1 VQPKKN
7 EKHKMTTEQKTNAGT
22 RIGSMLL
29 DHFAMTF
36 IAMFFFVP
44 GMISGFSTAFEVNHE
59 QTSPDIFGGLSYV
72 GLIGFALYF
81 CKDCINGRSI
91 AKRALKLQ
99 VVDNKSGNVASPIK
113 CFVRNIF
120 CILWPI
126 EVIVTLASP
135 SRRIGDMIAG
145 TRVIP
150 FNPELEQPKVN
161 FAQVG
166 LSIVLAYGLMV
177 LVMLPF
183 EGLKS
188 KMESNRVSYIE
199 SSLNEK
205 SANETEQLFA
215 DSLGTYLT
223 ADVRVYD
230 KIEKNEGLKY
240 VSVILRLN
248 ENYLDSDNDYE
259 QIKSATVP
267 LLLTKFPEKTFVGQI
282 KYVYQQP
289 GSMQTRTLPLD
300 WREKE

>member
-1 VQPKKN
+1 
-7 EKHKMTTEQKTNAGT
+7 MTTEQKTNVGT

-29 DHFAMTF
+29 DHIAMTF
-36 IAMFFFVP
+36 IAMIFFVP

-81 CKDCINGRSI
+81 CKDCINGRSV
-91 AKRALKLQ
+91 AKRVLKLQ

-126 EVIVTLASP
+126 EVIVTLLSP
-135 SRRIGDMIAG
+135 SRRIGDMVAG
-145 TRVIP
+145 TKVIP
-150 FNPELEQPKVN
+150 FNPELEQPKLN
-161 FAQVG
+161 YPQVG
-166 LSIVLAYGLMV
+166 LSILLAYGLMV

-188 KMESNRVSYIE
+188 KMTSNRVTYIE
-199 SSLNEK
+199 SSINENA
-205 SANETEQLFA
+205 ANETEQLFA
-215 DSLGTYLT
+215 DSLGAYMT

-230 KIEKNEGLKY
+230 KIETNEDLKY

-248 ENYLDSDNDYE
+248 KNYLESDDDFE
-259 QIKSATVP
+259 QIKSATVS
-267 LLLTKFPEKTFVGQI
+267 LLLTKFPEETFVGQI

-289 GSMQTRTLPLD
+289 GSLQIRTLPLD